1 MLQISKEERTFVVEN
16 HFKRKS
22 DIVQAALK
30 QGFNRA
36 TPCKKTIQQ
45 NVMKYI
51 SRFNRN
57 KENSGNI
64 ENSGRW
70 RTARS
75 EENIKLVRNT
85 LESTTNLA
93 WICTEKYGRHV
104 KVKFAEVVPRRCSSK
119 GLFCK
124 YAVNLQEKTHAEG

>member
-1 MLQISKEERTFVVEN
+1 
-16 HFKRKS
+16 
-22 DIVQAALK
+22 
-30 QGFNRA
+30 
-36 TPCKKTIQQ
+36 
-45 NVMKYI
+45 MKYV
-51 SRFNRN
+51 SRFTSLNRN

-93 WICTEKYGRHV
+93 RICTEKYGRHV
-104 KVKFAEVVPRRCSSK
+104 ELKFAEVVPRRCSSK
-119 GLFCK
+119 GLVCNFTELTLLNGCFPV
-124 YAVNLQEKTHAEG
+124 YMLHICRTHFWRTLMGDCSWICNFKKLVKMILKSNDTSPI